1 MHHQSPRGGIKG
13 KMFFVLFLNRKSH
26 HFNVWRFLVD
36 YAEILPLDW
45 TVQCTQSQVR
55 VSFFQM
61 SNLTSRYFNTLQNLI
76 SLRCRTDFV
85 CSVLSLE
92 PGATDLCDEWDGTAS
107 EQTSQRPWASG
118 DDGDEDRH
126 NQNQTDRKEDDGD
139 DGGME
144 QESPYFLTHGWNN
157 ASLKIG

>member
-26 HFNVWRFLVD
+26 HFNVWRFVVD

-92 PGATDLCDEWDGTAS
+92 PVPPICVMSGTGPPQSKHRNDLEHPVMMGMRIDIIKISLNRMMVMVEEWNKKAPIFWHMDETLH
-107 EQTSQRPWASG
+107 P
-118 DDGDEDRH
+118 
-126 NQNQTDRKEDDGD
+126 
-139 DGGME
+139 
-144 QESPYFLTHGWNN
+144 
-157 ASLKIG
+157 